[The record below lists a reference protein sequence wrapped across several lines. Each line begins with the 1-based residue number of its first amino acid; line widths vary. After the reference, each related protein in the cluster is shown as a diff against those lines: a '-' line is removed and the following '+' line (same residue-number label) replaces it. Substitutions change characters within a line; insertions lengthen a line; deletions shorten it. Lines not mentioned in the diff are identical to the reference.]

1 MNIVREFFKEV
12 LGMFLADARLTVA
25 ILVLVSLAGILTAF
39 EADPFVSGG
48 MLLTGSLVILVAT
61 ACRGVRGGAHR

>member
-1 MNIVREFFKEV
+1 MSIVREFFKEV

-39 EADPFVSGG
+39 EADPLVSGG
-48 MLLTGSLVILVAT
+48 MLLTGSLVILVT
-61 ACRGVRGGAHR
+61 TSCRGIRGGAHQ